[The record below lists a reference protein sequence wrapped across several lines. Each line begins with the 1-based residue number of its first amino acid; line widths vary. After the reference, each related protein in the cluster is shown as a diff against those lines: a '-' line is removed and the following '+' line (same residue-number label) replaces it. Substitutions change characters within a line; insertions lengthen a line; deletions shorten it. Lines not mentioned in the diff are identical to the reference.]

1 MNRTVSLGDLNFEER
16 DIPPPDSF
24 DAVRVDGYYKE
35 WVLVAVG
42 FFRSVV
48 RYATA
53 DEVRQIE
60 EKLK

>member
-1 MNRTVSLGDLNFEER
+1 MNRTAALGGLVFEER

-24 DAVRVDGYYKE
+24 DAARGDGYHKE
-35 WVLVAVG
+35 WVVVSG

-48 RYATA
+48 RYATP
-53 DEVRQIE
+53 DEVKQIE